1 MMNDGP
7 DLAHSMIGME
17 LGHIGLK
24 FGLRAILSA
33 AVFAVVVAGFFFY
46 FSFLFPIIFQK
57 IYTEIKNF
65 KTIPVKRAVGYQF
78 KTIPRLKKNIM
89 VYIFEKS

>member
-33 AVFAVVVAGFFFY
+33 AVVVAGFFFY